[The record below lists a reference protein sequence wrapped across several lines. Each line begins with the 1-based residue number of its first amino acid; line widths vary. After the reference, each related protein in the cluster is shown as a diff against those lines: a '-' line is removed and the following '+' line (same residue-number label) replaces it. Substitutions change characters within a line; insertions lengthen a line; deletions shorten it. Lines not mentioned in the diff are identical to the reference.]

1 MDYNGTEYVP
11 STPKAIDV
19 YFKWPL
25 RYTTLSYGVQI
36 FEFFELNVTYFLRHF
51 VTYLETLPLG
61 LFPNSSDELKRAC
74 CHSVSISRGRCL
86 TYVNR
91 VCNQRT

>member
-1 MDYNGTEYVP
+1 MKMDYNGTEYVP

-51 VTYLETLPLG
+51 VTYLTWLYFQTVLM
-61 LFPNSSDELKRAC
+61 SLKEHAVIQL
-74 CHSVSISRGRCL
+74 VSHADDA
-86 TYVNR
+86 
-91 VCNQRT
+91 